1 MSNKGEKSPVHVQ
14 SQVAATPETMSTTGD
29 VEHSGQRNTVSL
41 WQHLNADVN
50 SKETTF
56 PLAMYC
62 FMTGYTYVTA

>member
-1 MSNKGEKSPVHVQ
+1 
-14 SQVAATPETMSTTGD
+14 MSTTGD

-41 WQHLNADVN
+41 WQYLNTDVN